1 MTRMTQP
8 IVLIDFDGVI
18 NQFPDRKV
26 RSRQNSVD
34 WMKPADPRRET
45 YDPGNW
51 FIPDRKEMI
60 DLGSRGRWPITWSSE
75 LVARLDALDADMFW
89 LSTWQPYTGL
99 LNRHL
104 NVDWRTIDWYDP
116 ITNTGRLTGK
126 RRAVLNHLR
135 SGRPIIWIDDE
146 ETTYDAGLAIEGS
159 EHTGA
164 VLGIGPRS
172 EIGISRPQMDR
183 IEEFTANPPDE
194 PTTCF
199 LVTSNGHESH
209 WGF

>member
-1 MTRMTQP
+1 MRS

-34 WMKPADPRRET
+34 WMKPDDPRRAV
-45 YDPGNW
+45 YDPANW
-51 FIPDRKEMI
+51 FIPDRREKV
-60 DLGSRGRWPITWSSE
+60 DLGSQGRWWITWSSE
-75 LVARLDALDADMFW
+75 LVRRLGSLDADIFW

-104 NVDWRTIDWYDP
+104 DVDWQTIDWYDP
-116 ITNTGRLTGK
+116 ITNMGRLTGK

-135 SGRPIIWIDDE
+135 LGRPIIWIDDE
-146 ETTYDAGLAIEGS
+146 ETTYDAGLAVEGT
-159 EHTGA
+159 EHTAA
-164 VLGIGPRS
+164 VLGVGPNS
-172 EIGISRPQMDR
+172 DIGISRPQMTH
-183 IEEFTANPPDE
+183 IEEFAATPPADASVQ
-194 PTTCF
+194 F
-199 LVTSNGHESH
+199 LTSVNGHEGH